1 MNNRDSLENLV
12 LDCRRVIWIMHAIHS
27 SCTTGSCN
35 PFIMHHWIMQSIH
48 HAPLDHEIHSSCTT
62 GSCNPFIMH
71 HWIMQSIHHA
81 PLDHAI
87 HSSFN
92 PVVLP
97 CDHYL
102 CLFMCLIVLAA
113 AGVDSGPQVGGLGEE
128 LPDDPAALP
137 LETALQ
143 TATLAPT
150 PVVTPAATPAAKSRW
165 QLLRLVRAS
174 I

>member
-1 MNNRDSLENLV
+1 
-12 LDCRRVIWIMHAIHS
+12 
-27 SCTTGSCN
+27 
-35 PFIMHHWIMQSIH
+35 
-48 HAPLDHEIHSSCTT
+48 
-62 GSCNPFIMH
+62 
-71 HWIMQSIHHA
+71 MQSIHHA

-97 CDHYL
+97 CYHYL

-113 AGVDSGPQVGGLGEE
+113 AGVDSEPQVGGLGEE
-128 LPDDPAALP
+128 PVQDSSDDPAVLP

-143 TATLAPT
+143 TATTAPT
-150 PVVTPAATPAAKSRW
+150 PVVTPAATPAATSHW